1 MSNFKDK
8 LFVEKYRPKRAAD
21 YVFVDT
27 RQQGKVESWIKDQSC
42 PHVLFAGEAGTGKTT
57 LAKVLINELNVQ
69 DYDVLEINASRDNGV
84 DFIRERIE
92 SFCQTMPFGQFKVIL
107 LDEADYLSQ
116 PAQAVLRG
124 LIEQYAN
131 SVRFM
136 LTCNYLHKIIP
147 ALKSR
152 CETFIISKPERTE
165 FTARAATVLVTEGI
179 DFDLD
184 TLDDYVAGTYPD
196 LRKCLSSL
204 QSNSTSGKLLPM
216 QAGASEQDGTLVEAS
231 QLFKSGKVLD
241 GRKLLLQYLSSNPG
255 QLDSIYQWLYNNLD
269 LWGKTQEQK
278 DAAIIIIRNGLANLP
293 LVGIPEISLAATLC
307 ELSQNS

>member
-1 MSNFKDK
+1 MRNFKNK
-8 LFVEKYRPKRAAD
+8 LFVEKYRPKTIAD
-21 YVFVDT
+21 YVFVDQ
-27 RQQGKVESWIKDQSC
+27 RQQQKVTDWVAEGSC
-42 PHVLFAGEAGTGKTT
+42 PHVLFAGEPGTGKTT
-57 LAKVLINELNVQ
+57 LAKVLINELEIEE
-69 DYDVLEINASRDNGV
+69 YDVLEINASRDNGV

-92 SFCQTMPFGQFKVIL
+92 AFVQTMPFGKFKVVL

-131 SVRFM
+131 AARFM
-136 LTCNYLHKIIP
+136 LTCNYVHKIIP

-152 CETFIISKPERTE
+152 CETFTISKPERTE
-165 FTARAATVLVTEGI
+165 FTARAATVLVTENI

-196 LRKCLSSL
+196 LRKMLNQL
-204 QSNSTSGKLLPM
+204 QSNSTTGKLLPV
-216 QAGASEQDGTLVEAS
+216 QGGVSEQDSTLVEATT
-231 QLFKSGKVLD
+231 LFKSGKILD

-255 QLDSIYQWLYNNLD
+255 QLEEIYRWMYNNLD

-278 DAAIIIIRNGLANLP
+278 DAAIIVIRNGLANLP
-293 LVGIPEISLAATLC
+293 LVGIPEISLAATLI
-307 ELSQNS
+307 ELTQ

>member
-8 LFVEKYRPKRAAD
+8 LFVEKYRPKTVAD
-21 YVFVDT
+21 YVFVDA
-27 RQQGKVESWIKDQSC
+27 RQQGQVESWIKDQSC
-42 PHVLFAGEAGTGKTT
+42 PHVLFAGEPGTGKTT
-57 LAKVLINELNVQ
+57 LAKVLINELNIEE
-69 DYDVLEINASRDNGV
+69 YDILEINASRDNGV

-92 SFCQTMPFGQFKVIL
+92 AFVQTMPFGKFKVVL

-131 SVRFM
+131 AARFM
-136 LTCNYLHKIIP
+136 LTCNYVHKIIP

-165 FTARAATVLVTEGI
+165 FTARAATVLVHEGI

-196 LRKCLSSL
+196 LRKMLNQL
-204 QSNSTSGKLLPM
+204 QSNSTTGKLLPV
-216 QAGASEQDGTLVEAS
+216 QGGVSEQDSTLVEATG
-231 QLFKSGKVLD
+231 LFKNGKILD

-255 QLDSIYQWLYNNLD
+255 QLEEIYRFCYNNLD

-293 LVGIPEISLAATLC
+293 LVGIPEISLAATLI
-307 ELSQNS
+307 ELTQ

>member
-1 MSNFKDK
+1 MTLEKVKIKSIVKSGNRHVYDLSVKKNHNF
-8 LFVEKYRPKRAAD
+8 FIGNHE
-21 YVFVDT
+21 
-27 RQQGKVESWIKDQSC
+27 
-42 PHVLFAGEAGTGKTT
+42 T
-57 LAKVLINELNVQ
+57 LTHN
-69 DYDVLEINASRDNGV
+69 
-84 DFIRERIE
+84 
-92 SFCQTMPFGQFKVIL
+92 C
-107 LDEADYLSQ
+107 DYLSQ

-131 SVRFM
+131 AARFM
-136 LTCNYLHKIIP
+136 LTCNYVHKIIP

-152 CETFIISKPERTE
+152 CETFTISKPERTE

-196 LRKCLSSL
+196 LRKCLNQL
-204 QSNSTSGKLLPM
+204 QSNSTTGKLLPV
-216 QAGASEQDGTLVEAS
+216 QGGVSEQDSTLVEATT
-231 QLFKSGKVLD
+231 LFKAGKVLD

-255 QLDSIYQWLYNNLD
+255 QIEEIYRWTYNNLD

-307 ELSQNS
+307 ELNQ

>member
-1 MSNFKDK
+1 MSNFKNK
-8 LFVEKYRPKRAAD
+8 LFVEKYRPKTIAD
-21 YVFVDT
+21 YVFVDS
-27 RQQGKVESWIKDQSC
+27 RQQQTVTNWVAEGSC
-42 PHVLFAGEAGTGKTT
+42 PHVLFAGEPGTGKTT
-57 LAKVLINELNVQ
+57 LAKVLINELEIEE
-69 DYDVLEINASRDNGV
+69 YDVLEINASRDNGV
-84 DFIRERIE
+84 DFIRDRIE
-92 SFCQTMPFGQFKVIL
+92 AFVQTMPFGKFKVVL

-131 SVRFM
+131 AARFM
-136 LTCNYLHKIIP
+136 LTCNYVHKIIP

-152 CETFIISKPERTE
+152 CETFTISKPERTE

-196 LRKCLSSL
+196 LRKMLNQI
-204 QSNSTSGKLLPM
+204 QSNSTTGKLLPV
-216 QAGASEQDGTLVEAS
+216 QGGVSEQDSTLVEATT
-231 QLFKSGKVLD
+231 LFKAGKVLD

-255 QLDSIYQWLYNNLD
+255 QLEEIYRWTYNNLD

-278 DAAIIIIRNGLANLP
+278 DAAIIVIRNGLANLP
-293 LVGIPEISLAATLC
+293 LVGIPEISLAATLI
-307 ELSQNS
+307 ELTQ